1 MINFD
6 DVTKE
11 YIKEHNIIWLQIPD
25 PPIQKIDSWR
35 FLISHQPDINKIYLY
50 AENLYKGK
58 YQLFINK
65 QENTGLKH
73 FNYSQAFI
81 QYSNHMDNIYKN
93 IEEYCPNKE
102 RKIMILRED
111 VIADILSNKNLI
123 QQLLNYSLGVENYV
137 FLLLL

>member
-73 FNYSQAFI
+73 FNYSKAFI

>member
-73 FNYSQAFI
+73 FNYSKAFI

-123 QQLLNYSLGVENYV
+123 QQLLNYSLGLENYV

>member
-11 YIKEHNIIWLQIPD
+11 YVKEHNIIWLQIPD

-73 FNYSQAFI
+73 FNYSKAFI

>member
-73 FNYSQAFI
+73 FNYSKAFI

-93 IEEYCPNKE
+93 IEVYCPNKE

>member
-1 MINFD
+1 M
-6 DVTKE
+6 
-11 YIKEHNIIWLQIPD
+11 
-25 PPIQKIDSWR
+25 
-35 FLISHQPDINKIYLY
+35 
-50 AENLYKGK
+50 
-58 YQLFINK
+58 FINK

-73 FNYSQAFI
+73 FSYSQAFI

-123 QQLLNYSLGVENYV
+123 Q
-137 FLLLL
+137 

>member
-11 YIKEHNIIWLQIPD
+11 YVKEHNIIWLQIPD

-73 FNYSQAFI
+73 FNYSKAFI

-111 VIADILSNKNLI
+111 VIADILSYKNLI

>member
-25 PPIQKIDSWR
+25 PPIQKIGSWR

-73 FNYSQAFI
+73 FNYSKAFI

>member
-1 MINFD
+1 M
-6 DVTKE
+6 
-11 YIKEHNIIWLQIPD
+11 
-25 PPIQKIDSWR
+25 
-35 FLISHQPDINKIYLY
+35 
-50 AENLYKGK
+50 
-58 YQLFINK
+58 FINK

-93 IEEYCPNKE
+93 TEEYCPNKE

-123 QQLLNYSLGVENYV
+123 Q
-137 FLLLL
+137 